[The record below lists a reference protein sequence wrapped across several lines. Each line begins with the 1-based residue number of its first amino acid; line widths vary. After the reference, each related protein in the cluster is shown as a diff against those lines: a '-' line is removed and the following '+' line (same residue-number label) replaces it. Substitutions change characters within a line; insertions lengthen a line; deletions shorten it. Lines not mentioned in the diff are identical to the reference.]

1 MARLKVEV
9 VYASRQAQ
17 EVIALEMQAGATAR
31 DALDASGIAECLKG
45 IDIGRAPLGIF
56 GQRVKPQT
64 PLKEGDRVEIYRPLR
79 ADPKEVRRSK
89 AAARRHAKR

>member
-9 VYASRQAQ
+9 VYAYREAQ
-17 EVIALEMQAGATAR
+17 EVIALEVQPGATAR
-31 DALDASGIAECLKG
+31 DALEASGIARRPGG
-45 IDIGRAPLGIF
+45 IDTGRAPMGIF

-89 AAARRHAKR
+89 AAARRRANR